1 MWRSLKNE
9 KESNYFFPFFSI
21 SAFLS
26 LSQGLSRRSVSPRS
40 KEKKKKAKNLLSLE
54 TPKAGAS
61 FCSLCDFLSFPK
73 KAEETRENISTISF
87 RKKREKSRYHAHT
100 KKQNKEREYI
110 YITVQKRIV
119 YIILY
124 IRASKL
130 SLFHSI
136 SETSLFSFLGLFL
149 LVIVKE

>member
-1 MWRSLKNE
+1 MRKRAII
-9 KESNYFFPFFSI
+9 FFHFSIFSI
-21 SAFLS
+21 SQPLS
-26 LSQGLSRRSVSPRS
+26 GPLAQVCLSPFKR
-40 KEKKKKAKNLLSLE
+40 KEKKSKKFALSRH
-54 TPKAGAS
+54 PKAGAS
-61 FCSLCDFLSFPK
+61 FCSLCDFLSFSK